1 MFHCFSVN
9 QKEFHWTKALSLQAV
24 HQDSS
29 LSVCELYEQKSPF
42 FVAPQVLFSLNFYP
56 TGLQYMQSKKTS
68 EKCSTALRSVL
79 PILRWLSA
87 HTRTSSALVPFE
99 NQETLTW
106 SFLKQMLHTE

>member
-29 LSVCELYEQKSPF
+29 LSV
-42 FVAPQVLFSLNFYP
+42 LNFYP

-87 HTRTSSALVPFE
+87 HTRTSSALMPFE